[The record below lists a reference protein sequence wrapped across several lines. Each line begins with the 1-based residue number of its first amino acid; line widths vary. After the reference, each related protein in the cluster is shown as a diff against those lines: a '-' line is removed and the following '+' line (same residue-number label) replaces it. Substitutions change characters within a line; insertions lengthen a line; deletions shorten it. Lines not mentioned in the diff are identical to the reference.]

1 MALNPKLVTS
11 LAKRADDAADAF
23 KFVSNFG
30 DDAARLA
37 SKYGDDIL
45 SIPPR
50 SESLPFGL
58 SNSQITERSKNAAL
72 KRLQN
77 KNIPS
82 TRDTK
87 SGDTLSELFDVLTG
101 DDYDLNRVPDVLLD
115 TPYTDKFGNAVNIAS
130 GIPGLNS
137 YRDNPQMQI
146 IKDRANRA
154 IAPHSWALHTD
165 NELGR
170 TFPVRI
176 DRSFDNVLENVDNP
190 IPFEAYKW
198 SDAPSTS
205 ITDAYGSRNV
215 RGFEPDV
222 PLHKGTYQA
231 YDPRFEDSPYF
242 PDGFASPDD
251 FARYYDSLELGYT
264 PIEWSYD
271 SLNEAF
277 SDVVDTDDWND
288 FWDAHYGYGKYADEG
303 PLEAF
308 FSEQR
313 KLPRGFTRQPPNR
326 RIEEFFSNPM
336 FQDDYWIK

>member
-50 SESLPFGL
+50 SDYLPFGL

-87 SGDTLSELFDVLTG
+87 AGDTLSELFDVLTG

-115 TPYTDKFGNAVNIAS
+115 TPYTDKLGNAVNIAS

-154 IAPHSWALHTD
+154 LAPHSWALHTD

-190 IPFEAYKW
+190 IPSEAYRW
-198 SDAPSTS
+198 DINVPSRLGEY
-205 ITDAYGSRNV
+205 TDRWGSKAVDDWTPPAV
-215 RGFEPDV
+215 RKTDFASYEP
-222 PLHKGTYQA
+222 QW
-231 YDPRFEDSPYF
+231 EDSLFF
-242 PDGFASPDD
+242 PDGFASPED
-251 FARYYDSLELGYT
+251 FAKYYDSLELGYIPSNLQPSLT
-264 PIEWSYD
+264 FSGSGFPI
-271 SLNEAF
+271 
-277 SDVVDTDDWND
+277 DVFQEYLDGVGARAVDDVYLDAG
-288 FWDAHYGYGKYADEG
+288 WDYANLG
-303 PLEAF
+303 NVPTSKLRTRSSRPLESF
-308 FSEQR
+308 FR
-313 KLPRGFTRQPPNR
+313 NA
-326 RIEEFFSNPM
+326 M
-336 FQDDYWIK
+336 FQDDSWIK